1 MAYGLQIYTTEGLTV
16 IDTVNSAQII
26 STANGSGSSGT
37 ISAPSGYNETVGSIH
52 VITNDEKAVPFFTYS
67 SGSNSYSWNNKD
79 YNFNGAYGSED
90 FTIYFFRVF

>member
-52 VITNDEKAVPFFTYS
+52 VITNDGKAVPVFTYS
-67 SGSNSYSWNNKD
+67 SGSNSYSWDNTQ
-79 YNFNGAYGSED
+79 YIFGSAYVSQN